1 MIELQVLK
9 TCFRFVREVYVM
21 ANSRI
26 LNDTAIDGQIEETTA
41 WKDFLSLIKIGIV
54 NSNLITTFTGMW
66 LALHISGLSFLGNL
80 NTVLL
85 TLIGS
90 SLIIAGSCAINN
102 YYDRD
107 IDHLMERTKVRPTVT
122 GKIQPNQALWSG
134 ILLVAL
140 GLIMLLMTTV
150 MAAVIGLIG
159 VFTYVVLYTMW
170 TKRRYTINTVVGS
183 VSGAVPPLIGW
194 TAVEGHIGVVAWV
207 LFMILFIW
215 QIPHFLSL
223 AIKKTEDYRAA
234 NIPMLP
240 VVHGF
245 EVTKR
250 QIIVWVAC
258 LLPLPF
264 FLGSLGLPVVILGT
278 LLNVGW
284 LVLGLMGF
292 RMKNIM
298 KWATLMFIYSLNYM
312 TIYFVAMVVFTLF

>member
-1 MIELQVLK
+1 
-9 TCFRFVREVYVM
+9 M

-134 ILLVAL
+134 ILLIAL

-150 MAAVIGLIG
+150 MAAVIGFIG

-215 QIPHFLSL
+215 QIPHFLAL

-264 FLGSLGLPVVILGT
+264 FLGSLGLPIVILGT

-298 KWATLMFIYSLNYM
+298 KWATLMFVYSLNYM
-312 TIYFVAMVVFTLF
+312 TIYVVAMVVFTLF

>member
-1 MIELQVLK
+1 
-9 TCFRFVREVYVM
+9 M

-26 LNDTAIDGQIEETTA
+26 LNDTAIDGHIEETTA

-134 ILLVAL
+134 ILLIAL

-150 MAAVIGLIG
+150 MAAVIGFIG

-215 QIPHFLSL
+215 QIPHFLAL

-264 FLGSLGLPVVILGT
+264 FLGSLGLPIVILGT

-298 KWATLMFIYSLNYM
+298 KWATLMFVYSLNYM

>member
-1 MIELQVLK
+1 M
-9 TCFRFVREVYVM
+9 
-21 ANSRI
+21 
-26 LNDTAIDGQIEETTA
+26 
-41 WKDFLSLIKIGIV
+41 
-54 NSNLITTFTGMW
+54 
-66 LALHISGLSFLGNL
+66 
-80 NTVLL
+80 LL

-90 SLIIAGSCAINN
+90 SLIIAGSCAVNN

-134 ILLVAL
+134 ILLIAL

-150 MAAVIGLIG
+150 MAAVIGFIG

-215 QIPHFLSL
+215 QIPHFLAL

-264 FLGSLGLPVVILGT
+264 FLGSLGLPIVILGT

-298 KWATLMFIYSLNYM
+298 KWATLMFVYSLNYM

>member
-1 MIELQVLK
+1 
-9 TCFRFVREVYVM
+9 M

-90 SLIIAGSCAINN
+90 SLIIAGSCAVNN

-134 ILLVAL
+134 ILLIAL

-150 MAAVIGLIG
+150 MAAVIGFIG

-215 QIPHFLSL
+215 QIPHFLAL

-250 QIIVWVAC
+250 QIIVWIAC

-264 FLGSLGLPVVILGT
+264 FLGSLGLPLVILGT

-298 KWATLMFIYSLNYM
+298 KWATLMFVYSLNYM

>member
-1 MIELQVLK
+1 
-9 TCFRFVREVYVM
+9 M

-134 ILLVAL
+134 ILLIAL

-150 MAAVIGLIG
+150 MGAVIGFIG

-215 QIPHFLSL
+215 QIPHFLAL

-258 LLPLPF
+258 LFAASVFPRQSRSSDRDSRHSAECRMACSRTDGIPYEKHHE
-264 FLGSLGLPVVILGT
+264 
-278 LLNVGW
+278 VGNSY
-284 LVLGLMGF
+284 VC
-292 RMKNIM
+292 
-298 KWATLMFIYSLNYM
+298 
-312 TIYFVAMVVFTLF
+312 LFA

>member
-1 MIELQVLK
+1 
-9 TCFRFVREVYVM
+9 M

-66 LALHISGLSFLGNL
+66 LAFHFSGLSFLGNL

-134 ILLVAL
+134 IMLVAL

-150 MAAVIGLIG
+150 MAAVIGFIG

-170 TKRRYTINTVVGS
+170 TKRHYTINTVVGS

-194 TAVEGHIGVVAWV
+194 TAVEGNISVLAWV
-207 LFMILFIW
+207 LFLIMFIW
-215 QIPHFLSL
+215 QIPHFLAL

-264 FLGSLGLPVVILGT
+264 FLGELGLPIVILGT
-278 LLNVGW
+278 LLNIGW

-298 KWATLMFIYSLNYM
+298 KWATLMFVYSLNYL

>member
-1 MIELQVLK
+1 
-9 TCFRFVREVYVM
+9 M

-90 SLIIAGSCAINN
+90 SLIIAGSCAVNN

-134 ILLVAL
+134 ILLIAL

-150 MAAVIGLIG
+150 MAAVIGFIG

-215 QIPHFLSL
+215 QIPHFLAL

-264 FLGSLGLPVVILGT
+264 FLGSLGLPIVILGT

-298 KWATLMFIYSLNYM
+298 KWATLMFVYSLNYM
-312 TIYFVAMVVFTLF
+312 TIYFVAIVVFTLF

>member
-1 MIELQVLK
+1 
-9 TCFRFVREVYVM
+9 M

-90 SLIIAGSCAINN
+90 SLIIAGSCAVNN

-107 IDHLMERTKVRPTVT
+107 IDHSMERTKVRPTVT

-134 ILLVAL
+134 ILLIAL

-150 MAAVIGLIG
+150 MAAVIGFIG

-215 QIPHFLSL
+215 QIPHFLAL

-264 FLGSLGLPVVILGT
+264 FLGSLGLPIVILGT

-298 KWATLMFIYSLNYM
+298 KWATLMFVYSLNYM

>member
-1 MIELQVLK
+1 
-9 TCFRFVREVYVM
+9 M

-90 SLIIAGSCAINN
+90 SLIIAGSCAVNN

-134 ILLVAL
+134 ILLIAL

-150 MAAVIGLIG
+150 MAAVIGFIG

-215 QIPHFLSL
+215 QIPHFLAL

-234 NIPMLP
+234 NVPMLP

-264 FLGSLGLPVVILGT
+264 FLGSLGLPLVILGT

-298 KWATLMFIYSLNYM
+298 KWATLMFVYSLNYM

>member
-1 MIELQVLK
+1 
-9 TCFRFVREVYVM
+9 M

-90 SLIIAGSCAINN
+90 SLIIAGSCAVNN

-134 ILLVAL
+134 IFLIAL

-150 MAAVIGLIG
+150 MAAVIGFIG

-215 QIPHFLSL
+215 QIPHFLAL

-264 FLGSLGLPVVILGT
+264 FLGSLGLPIVILGT

-298 KWATLMFIYSLNYM
+298 KWATLMFVYSLNYM

>member
-1 MIELQVLK
+1 
-9 TCFRFVREVYVM
+9 M

-90 SLIIAGSCAINN
+90 SLIIAGSCAVNN

-134 ILLVAL
+134 ILLIAL

-150 MAAVIGLIG
+150 MAAVIGFIG

-215 QIPHFLSL
+215 QIPHFLAL

-264 FLGSLGLPVVILGT
+264 FLGSLGLLIVILGT

-298 KWATLMFIYSLNYM
+298 KWATLMFVYSLNYM

>member
-1 MIELQVLK
+1 
-9 TCFRFVREVYVM
+9 M

-90 SLIIAGSCAINN
+90 SLIIAGSCAVNN

-134 ILLVAL
+134 ILLIAL

-150 MAAVIGLIG
+150 MAAVIGFIG

-170 TKRRYTINTVVGS
+170 TKRRYTINKVVGS

-215 QIPHFLSL
+215 QIPHFLAL

-264 FLGSLGLPVVILGT
+264 FLGSLGLPIVILGT

-298 KWATLMFIYSLNYM
+298 KWATLMFVYSLNYM

>member
-1 MIELQVLK
+1 
-9 TCFRFVREVYVM
+9 M
-21 ANSRI
+21 ANPRI

-90 SLIIAGSCAINN
+90 SLIIAGSCAVNN

-134 ILLVAL
+134 ILLIAL

-150 MAAVIGLIG
+150 MAAVIGFIG

-215 QIPHFLSL
+215 QIPHFLAL

-264 FLGSLGLPVVILGT
+264 FLGSLGLPIVILGT

-298 KWATLMFIYSLNYM
+298 KWATLMFVYSLNYM

>member
-1 MIELQVLK
+1 
-9 TCFRFVREVYVM
+9 M

-90 SLIIAGSCAINN
+90 SLIIAGSCAVNN

-134 ILLVAL
+134 ILLIAL

-150 MAAVIGLIG
+150 MAAVIGFIG

-194 TAVEGHIGVVAWV
+194 TAVEGRIGVVAWV

-215 QIPHFLSL
+215 QIPHFLAL

-264 FLGSLGLPVVILGT
+264 FLGSLGLPIVILGT

-298 KWATLMFIYSLNYM
+298 KWATLMFVYSLNYM

>member
-1 MIELQVLK
+1 
-9 TCFRFVREVYVM
+9 M

-26 LNDTAIDGQIEETTA
+26 LNDTAIDGHIEETTA

-66 LALHISGLSFLGNL
+66 LAFHFSGLSFLGNL

-150 MAAVIGLIG
+150 MAAVIGFIG

-170 TKRRYTINTVVGS
+170 TKRHYTINTVVGS

-194 TAVEGHIGVVAWV
+194 TAVEGNISVLAWV
-207 LFMILFIW
+207 LFLIMFIW
-215 QIPHFLSL
+215 QIPHFLAL

-264 FLGSLGLPVVILGT
+264 FLGGLGLPIVILGT
-278 LLNVGW
+278 LLNIGW

-298 KWATLMFIYSLNYM
+298 KWATLMFVYSLNYL

>member
-1 MIELQVLK
+1 
-9 TCFRFVREVYVM
+9 M

-41 WKDFLSLIKIGIV
+41 WKDFLSLIKIGSV

-90 SLIIAGSCAINN
+90 SLIIAGSCAVNN

-134 ILLVAL
+134 ILLIAL

-150 MAAVIGLIG
+150 MAAVIGFIG

-194 TAVEGHIGVVAWV
+194 TAVEGHIGIVAWV

-215 QIPHFLSL
+215 QIPHFLAL

-264 FLGSLGLPVVILGT
+264 FLGSLGLPIVILGT

-298 KWATLMFIYSLNYM
+298 KWATLMFVYSLNYM